1 MESLCAEPEK
11 SGIISVYVCGVRLHI
26 CYKRRRSI
34 FEKEQI

>member
-26 CYKRRRSI
+26 CYKK
-34 FEKEQI
+34 KEEYF